1 MNIRINELLYLLRG
15 YDLEP
20 GKAFALYED
29 MNAKGKIFR
38 DYREDAKQTSKLTG
52 PLDPRDPLFRLYYS
66 NDERNKKELQEA
78 IVDYVSY
85 GHGKMFD
92 AIRETY
98 KNSDKPLH
106 EIAQLF
112 SEVFGRLNFPRV
124 EDSEDLLS
132 FPACNTPEAIFDQ
145 VKETILGYMEIT
157 IPIPV
162 ENFNTE
168 LPKYWLGLS
177 DKGAN
182 EIFDIPLVE
191 GELREIKLEGNHEK
205 PMRRRVQFLEETY
218 DEGLK
223 DILKYEE
230 FHRDVAYSLCTLWDS
245 GNYQFTCQTVF
256 TVLAGNPKY
265 RDTKASKTM
274 LEKIKRVI
282 DDLTRRVRINY
293 GQEAEAY
300 PGGFIYH
307 PGAVYEYEGPL
318 FWIRVDRMKIN
329 GQIVQEGMRFVAEP
343 ILFELARKK
352 AQIYRVPLEAMQA
365 PGNTTEK
372 SISRNEY
379 LTRRFAQMDRSK
391 KKNAKTIPLTNRTI
405 RWSTLLEKR
414 GMEKA
419 KPSQKEK
426 EKQAVIAVLES
437 WKQKNIMLLDYAVTD
452 EAIYI
457 AKEEPQLKEINK
469 IKAQTSEN

>member
-1 MNIRINELLYLLRG
+1 MNIRANELLYLLRG

-20 GKAFALYED
+20 GKASALREI
-29 MNAKGKIFR
+29 MEAKAKNFHG
-38 DYREDAKQTSKLTG
+38 YREDAKQTSALTG
-52 PLDPRDPLFRLYYS
+52 PLPPGDPLFRLYHS
-66 NDERNKKELQEA
+66 NDERNKKELREA
-78 IVDYVSY
+78 IVNYVSY

-92 AIRETY
+92 AILEAY
-98 KNSDKPLH
+98 KNSDTPLH

-112 SEVFGRLNFPRV
+112 SDVFFRINFPRV

-132 FPACNTPEAIFDQ
+132 FPDCNTPEEIFDQ
-145 VKETILGYMEIT
+145 VKQAILGEMEIT
-157 IPIPV
+157 APAPL
-162 ENFNTE
+162 ENFNTNI
-168 LPKYWLGLS
+168 PDFWTGLA

-182 EIFDIPLVE
+182 EIFDIPLE
-191 GELREIKLEGNHEK
+191 AGELREIKLEGSHEK
-205 PMRRRVQFLEETY
+205 PMRRNVQFLEETY

-223 DILKYEE
+223 DILKYGD
-230 FHRDVAYSLCTLWDS
+230 FHRDVAFALCTLWDS

-265 RDTKASKTM
+265 RDTKANKTM
-274 LEKIKRVI
+274 LENIKRTI
-282 DDLTRRVRINY
+282 NDLTRRVRINY
-293 GQEAEAY
+293 TQEAISY

-318 FWIRVDRMKIN
+318 FWIRIDRMKIN

-352 AQIYRVPLEAMQA
+352 AQIYRVPLEAMQT
-365 PGNTTEK
+365 PGNTTAK

-379 LTRRFAQMDRSK
+379 LTRRFVQMDRSK
-391 KKNAKTIPLTNRTI
+391 KKNAKNIPLPNRTI
-405 RWSTLLEKR
+405 RWDTLLEKR
-414 GMEKA
+414 GLKKA
-419 KPSQKEK
+419 KPSLKEK
-426 EKQAVIAVLES
+426 EKQAVIEVLES

-457 AKEEPQLKEINK
+457 AKEEPHLKEIDK
-469 IKAQTSEN
+469 IKAQISKN

>member
-1 MNIRINELLYLLRG
+1 MNIRATELLYLLRG

-20 GKAFALYED
+20 GKASALRED
-29 MNAKGKIFR
+29 METKAKNFR

-52 PLDPRDPLFRLYYS
+52 PLDPRDALFKLYYS
-66 NDERNKKELQEA
+66 NDERNKRELQKA

-132 FPACNTPEAIFDQ
+132 FPDCNTPEAIFDR
-145 VKETILGYMEIT
+145 VKETILDDMKIT
-157 IPIPV
+157 IPRPL
-162 ENFNTE
+162 ENFNTNMPDY
-168 LPKYWLGLS
+168 LTGLA

-182 EIFDIPLVE
+182 DIFDIPLEE
-191 GELREIKLEGNHEK
+191 GELREIKLEGVNKK
-205 PMRRRVQFLEETY
+205 PMRRGIQFLEETY

-223 DILKYEE
+223 DILKYGD
-230 FHRDVAYSLCTLWDS
+230 FHRDVAFALCTLWDS
-245 GNYQFTCQTVF
+245 GNYQFTYQTVF
-256 TVLAGNPKY
+256 TVLAGNPKE

-274 LEKIKRVI
+274 LEKIKRTI

-293 GQEAEAY
+293 AQEAEAY
-300 PGGFIYH
+300 PGGFIYQ

-318 FWIRVDRMKIN
+318 FWIRIDRMKIN
-329 GQIVQEGMRFVAEP
+329 GQIVQEGLKFVAEP

-365 PGNTTEK
+365 PGNATEK

-391 KKNAKTIPLTNRTI
+391 KKKAKDIPLTNRTI

-437 WKQKNIMLLDYAVTD
+437 WKRKNIMLLDYAVTD

-457 AKEEPQLKEINK
+457 AKEEPHLKEINK